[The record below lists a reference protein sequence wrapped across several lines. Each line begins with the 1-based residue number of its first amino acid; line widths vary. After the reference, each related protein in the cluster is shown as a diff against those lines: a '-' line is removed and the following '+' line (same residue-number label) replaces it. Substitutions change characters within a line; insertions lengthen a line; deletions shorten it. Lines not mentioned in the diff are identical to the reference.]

1 MANADVPLEIRQKLT
16 GHASQDMNKHYTHL
30 ELETVRRAVAS
41 ISRLPG
47 NALGRPGAKSSRQ
60 HGSKADKSGQIR

>member
-16 GHASQDMNKHYTHL
+16 GHASRDMNKHYTHL
-30 ELETVRRAVAS
+30 ELETVRRAVES

-47 NALGRPGAKSSRQ
+47 KASDTPKQRSR
-60 HGSKADKSGQIR
+60 